1 MDLGDKYIIRS
12 PKKKKQK
19 IRITEMDK
27 EDCEKE
33 QDFRNKI
40 IEQNGLRRDSTE
52 GRIMHKSA
60 SEKTKRT
67 IIAEV
72 NDGTSEKLLEGTV
85 KLVGTVKL
93 RWKICTIQEYIG
105 IVRCYKCYGF

>member
-1 MDLGDKYIIRS
+1 
-12 PKKKKQK
+12 
-19 IRITEMDK
+19 MDK

-33 QDFRNKI
+33 QDFWNKI

-67 IIAEV
+67 TIIAEV

-93 RWKICTIQEYIG
+93 RSKICTIQEYIG
-105 IVRCYKCYGF
+105 IVRCYKCCGF